1 MHIRFLKNIEKEF
14 RKYIPKRIKG
24 LKNIRTHFMH
34 KNGIEIGGPT
44 GNFEKK
50 GFLPLYRVLG
60 NLDNVNFSS
69 NTVWEGSLS
78 EGLLFKFD
86 KKIGYQYIREASDL
100 YGISNN
106 KYDFLLSSH
115 NMEHLANPLK
125 TIQEWKRVVK
135 PNGSFLF
142 ILPNKEGTFDYKR
155 PVTTIEHLIDD
166 LKKNTPESDET
177 HFEEVLSLH
186 DLSKDPGGLESKEFK
201 ERTYKNLDNRCLHH
215 HVFDLE
221 LLGQIAEYSSIEIIL
236 LAKFSKM
243 HLVLLGKNIK

>member
-1 MHIRFLKNIEKEF
+1 MRLRFLKNIETEF
-14 RKYIPKRIKG
+14 RKFIPKRIRG
-24 LKNIRTHFMH
+24 LNNISAHFIN
-34 KNGIEIGGPT
+34 KSGIEIGGPT

-78 EGLLFKFD
+78 EGMFFKFD
-86 KKIGYQYIREASDL
+86 KKTGYQYIREASNL
-100 YGISNN
+100 HGISNN

-115 NMEHLANPLK
+115 NIEHLANPLK
-125 TIQEWKRVVK
+125 TIQEWRRVVK
-135 PNGSFLF
+135 PNGYFLF
-142 ILPNKEGTFDYKR
+142 ILPNKEGTFDHKR
-155 PVTTIEHLIDD
+155 PVTTIEHLIED
-166 LKKNTPESDET
+166 LKNDTPESDET
-177 HFEEVLSLH
+177 HFEEVLTLH
-186 DLSKDPGGLESKEFK
+186 DLSKDPGGLGPKEFE
-201 ERTYKNLDNRCLHH
+201 ERTYKNFDNRCVHH

-221 LLGQIAEYSSIEIIL
+221 LLGQMAKYSNIEIIL